1 MLLNITTYVLFITTH
16 MCISVLFSGS
26 DSSKLMKV
34 VIYIYKWRSV
44 LLNKLPI
51 TELQYREE
59 FVLDK
64 TVVAHLD
71 DAI

>member
-34 VIYIYKWRSV
+34 VIYIYK
-44 LLNKLPI
+44 
-51 TELQYREE
+51 
-59 FVLDK
+59 
-64 TVVAHLD
+64 
-71 DAI
+71 